1 MEAAVGRGS
10 GKKNTVGCGSGK
22 KSTVGRGSGKEG
34 AVLRYRVMAY
44 ITGVVL
50 LVLCFAGIPL
60 QVAAHNDVIVNDVG
74 TVHGILYMI
83 YLVVAYLLTRRLRLP
98 IGPTVLVLL
107 AGTVPV
113 MTFVVERWVHRRY
126 IVPAQQ
132 GQAAT
137 TAAAGARA
145 R

>member
-1 MEAAVGRGS
+1 VGTAAGRGS
-10 GKKNTVGCGSGK
+10 GMAN
-22 KSTVGRGSGKEG
+22 

-44 ITGVVL
+44 ITGAVL
-50 LVLCFAGIPL
+50 LVLCFVGIPL

-98 IGPTVLVLL
+98 AGPTLLVLL
-107 AGTVPV
+107 AGTIPV
-113 MTFVVERWVHRRY
+113 LTFVVERWVHRRY

-132 GQAAT
+132 GQAAAVHT
-137 TAAAGARA
+137 GAQA